1 MTNTRKLTLVAVLSA
16 LSFILMFYQF
26 SFLIDFFK
34 IDLSIIAILLALV
47 LLDFKSAVWVTL
59 IRSVLKLAL
68 NNKGLETLIGLPINI
83 IGVLVFVLAFAW
95 IWNKERTHGRFVL
108 TTIIGTISLS
118 ITMVLVNYVYAIPL
132 YARFMNYDI
141 SKTLGLVHYLAAM
154 VAPFNLIEG
163 VIWAIAFGLIYTLL
177 QPILKKY
184 EK

>member
-83 IGVLVFVLAFAW
+83 IGVLCPCFCMDLEQGTDPWPIYPGYDYWNDQLEYHDGIGELCLCNPFVRSF
-95 IWNKERTHGRFVL
+95 
-108 TTIIGTISLS
+108 
-118 ITMVLVNYVYAIPL
+118 
-132 YARFMNYDI
+132 
-141 SKTLGLVHYLAAM
+141 
-154 VAPFNLIEG
+154 
-163 VIWAIAFGLIYTLL
+163 
-177 QPILKKY
+177 Y
-184 EK
+184 EL

>member
-68 NNKGLETLIGLPINI
+68 NNKGLETLIGS
-83 IGVLVFVLAFAW
+83 
-95 IWNKERTHGRFVL
+95 
-108 TTIIGTISLS
+108 ISLQFLFLS
-118 ITMVLVNYVYAIPL
+118 LLLHGFGTRNGPMVDLSWQ
-132 YARFMNYDI
+132 R
-141 SKTLGLVHYLAAM
+141 
-154 VAPFNLIEG
+154 
-163 VIWAIAFGLIYTLL
+163 LL
-177 QPILKKY
+177 
-184 EK
+184 ERSA

>member
-68 NNKGLETLIGLPINI
+68 NNKGLDRITNQYHWSSCFCPCFCLDLEQGTDPWSICPGNDCWNDQLEYHDGIGELCLCNP
-83 IGVLVFVLAFAW
+83 FVC
-95 IWNKERTHGRFVL
+95 
-108 TTIIGTISLS
+108 SL
-118 ITMVLVNYVYAIPL
+118 
-132 YARFMNYDI
+132 
-141 SKTLGLVHYLAAM
+141 
-154 VAPFNLIEG
+154 
-163 VIWAIAFGLIYTLL
+163 
-177 QPILKKY
+177 Y
-184 EK
+184 EL

>member
-95 IWNKERTHGRFVL
+95 DLEQGTDPWPIYPGYDNWNDQLEYHDGIGELCLCNPFVC
-108 TTIIGTISLS
+108 SL
-118 ITMVLVNYVYAIPL
+118 
-132 YARFMNYDI
+132 
-141 SKTLGLVHYLAAM
+141 
-154 VAPFNLIEG
+154 
-163 VIWAIAFGLIYTLL
+163 
-177 QPILKKY
+177 Y
-184 EK
+184 EL

>member
-68 NNKGLETLIGLPINI
+68 NNKGLETLIGLPINS
-83 IGVLVFVLAFAW
+83 LVFLFCSCFCMDLEQGTDPW
-95 IWNKERTHGRFVL
+95 SICPGNDCWNDQLEYYDGIGELCLCNPFVC
-108 TTIIGTISLS
+108 S
-118 ITMVLVNYVYAIPL
+118 
-132 YARFMNYDI
+132 F
-141 SKTLGLVHYLAAM
+141 
-154 VAPFNLIEG
+154 
-163 VIWAIAFGLIYTLL
+163 
-177 QPILKKY
+177 Y
-184 EK
+184 EL